1 MAPPF
6 VQANSLSDITQL
18 AANPPKYP
26 RNPTEAK
33 RQSLTLY
40 IARVPGSRDVILTT
54 LKPQLKNV
62 TVADVA
68 SSLYYFHLNT
78 EDDARILAEEEAV
91 LSDKA
96 SSPSSMSA
104 LTQKPLPRK
113 PLPDGARPSME
124 VRPSLDIRPQEF
136 AVPRRPLLSSAVS
149 EVTNITGSKV
159 QKPSQVE
166 TAAARRPLDT
176 HSPASESSI
185 GRKPLPGIENR
196 PLPPVQ
202 NDAYYAKTSG
212 EIARSDKSPFD
223 HLDTILSS
231 DSTKSFSITVIR
243 RDPSSGAQ
251 WNIGTVL
258 GGPRVDENRDRGGK
272 STSRPKKTYFD
283 MSIHLSTPGYTTFRD
298 RQPHEYSGNVPSKT
312 QRSLQNDV
320 GGMVHNVDNAP
331 KSINAAGFERQLYME
346 GSGFWSRS
354 AMQHKRSPSDLS
366 EKYAAARGRSYS
378 GGSTIGTSGMGP
390 SAPFEREETA
400 DNQAKG
406 YVFLSPWGGRCKF
419 STGGGGRSL
428 RCRHSLPGPMPSA
441 ESMAAPQ
448 ASAAVSEL
456 RFNLPSSSLFATP
469 ASKTSS
475 KERMTERFSLSK
487 FGHHRKKSS
496 LENRAPPLPPKHNDL
511 DPTSYA
517 AMYPSD
523 GENGPPLP
531 PRPYLGSRS
540 PESSGEESSSLP
552 RGSFQSTR
560 SSERLDRDDDRL
572 DLSLGQEMAGGG
584 NRGKRAKL
592 GKLIIHD
599 EGFKMLD
606 LVVSANM
613 AIWWSTWES
622 DR

>member
-136 AVPRRPLLSSAVS
+136 AVPRRPF
-149 EVTNITGSKV
+149 
-159 QKPSQVE
+159 
-166 TAAARRPLDT
+166 
-176 HSPASESSI
+176 
-185 GRKPLPGIENR
+185 
-196 PLPPVQ
+196 
-202 NDAYYAKTSG
+202 G

>member
-6 VQANSLSDITQL
+6 IQANSLSDITQL

-33 RQSLTLY
+33 RQPLTLY

-78 EDDARILAEEEAV
+78 EDDARILAEEEEAM
-91 LSDKA
+91 SAEKA
-96 SSPSSMSA
+96 SSLSSMSA
-104 LTQKPLPRK
+104 SMQKPLPRK
-113 PLPDGARPSME
+113 PLPDGARPSIE

-136 AVPRRPLLSSAVS
+136 AVPRRPVLPSAVS
-149 EVTNITGSKV
+149 ESTNMVSL

-166 TAAARRPLDT
+166 TAAARRPLG
-176 HSPASESSI
+176 PRLPVSESSI

-202 NDAYYAKTSG
+202 DDAYHPKASSET
-212 EIARSDKSPFD
+212 ARSGKSPYD
-223 HLDTILSS
+223 HLLATPFP

-243 RDPSSGAQ
+243 RDPASGAQ

-258 GGPRVDENRDRGGK
+258 GRPRVDENQDRGSK

-298 RQPHEYSGNVPSKT
+298 RQPREHPGNGVSKA
-312 QRSLQNDV
+312 QQSLRNDLAGV
-320 GGMVHNVDNAP
+320 TPNVDDAP
-331 KSINAAGFERQLYME
+331 KTINAAGFERQLYME

-354 AMQHKRSPSDLS
+354 AMQHKRTPSDLS
-366 EKYAAARGRSYS
+366 EKHTTARGRSYS
-378 GGSTIGTSGMGP
+378 GGSTIGTSGMGT
-390 SAPFEREETA
+390 SAPSEREDIGDSQT
-400 DNQAKG
+400 KG
-406 YVFLSPWGGRCKF
+406 YVFVSPWGGRCKF
-419 STGGGGRSL
+419 TTGSGGRSL
-428 RCRHSLPGPMPSA
+428 RCKHALPGPMPSA

-456 RFNLPSSSLFATP
+456 RFNLPSSTLFTTP
-469 ASKTSS
+469 TSKTTS
-475 KERMTERFSLSK
+475 KERMKERFSLSN

-496 LENRAPPLPPKHNDL
+496 LENRVPPLPSRPNGL
-511 DPTSYA
+511 DPSSYA

-523 GENGPPLP
+523 GEDGPPLP
-531 PRPYLGSRS
+531 PRSNLSSRA
-540 PESSGEESSSLP
+540 PESSGEDSSSLP
-552 RGSFQSTR
+552 RDSFQSTR
-560 SSERLDRDDDRL
+560 SSERLDRDEDRL

-584 NRGKRAKL
+584 NRGKRVKL

-613 AIWWSTWES
+613 AIWWSVWES